1 MRSIEE
7 KQNQIIQRI
16 RKINDHDFLDSLE
29 KMLSLDSEAYQL
41 SDEQILMVEE
51 SRAQIA
57 RGEYKTH
64 EEATSD
70 LKKWLKER

>member
-29 KMLSLDSEAYQL
+29 KMLSLDSETYQL

-57 RGEYKTH
+57 RGEHKTH
-64 EEATSD
+64 EDVMSD
-70 LKKWLKER
+70 LKRWLKER

>member
-29 KMLSLDSEAYQL
+29 KMLSLESDAYTLSEQ
-41 SDEQILMVEE
+41 QITMVKE

-57 RGEYKTH
+57 KGEYKTH
-64 EEATSD
+64 QEAMSD

>member
-29 KMLSLDSEAYQL
+29 KMLSLDSEAYIL
-41 SDEQILMVEE
+41 SEQQIKMVEE
-51 SRAQIA
+51 SRALIA
-57 RGEYKTH
+57 KGEYKTH
-64 EEATSD
+64 QEAMSD

>member
-29 KMLSLDSEAYQL
+29 KMLSLDSETYQL

-57 RGEYKTH
+57 SGECKTH
-64 EEATSD
+64 EEAISD
-70 LKKWLKER
+70 LKRWLKER